1 MGFDTGK
8 LDAIYGRTDGQCHIC
23 RKRLAR
29 KNYGKLGSR
38 GAWEVEHS
46 KPRSKGGTGHANN
59 LYAACIPCN
68 RSKGNASTR
77 SARLKNGNKAAPYS
91 SARKRKNACVGAG
104 TVGSIAYLLV
114 PPQIKILALCVGF
127 VAGGVA
133 GHKREPE

>member
-8 LDAIYGRTDGQCHIC
+8 LDAIYGRADGQCHIC

-29 KNYGKLGSR
+29 KNYGKLGAR

-46 KPRSKGGTGHANN
+46 KPRSKGGSDHGNN
-59 LYAACIPCN
+59 LYAACIFCN
-68 RSKGNASTR
+68 RSKGNATTR

-91 SARKRKNACVGAG
+91 AKRKRKNAVLGAG
-104 TVGSIAYLLV
+104 SAASLAYLLV
-114 PPQIKILALCVGF
+114 PPQLKIIAVVASAVVG
-127 VAGGVA
+127 GIA